1 MKKGKESPQSGCLGA
16 CKVGKENLQG
26 QGQKHFLGWVFLVAE
41 SLGVNFPCKVGSL
54 VREGSLRL
62 GEVLCLA
69 VVRETFSG
77 SPFLWGLPRA
87 VGRAPVQ
94 FGGSVGPPGCLPLLR
109 QVPGKARPG
118 LPFLGCEVIRGLV
131 TVLFLCSCGP

>member
-1 MKKGKESPQSGCLGA
+1 MPLGGERESPGA
-16 CKVGKENLQG
+16 GTKTLPG
-26 QGQKHFLGWVFLVAE
+26 
-41 SLGVNFPCKVGSL
+41 LGVSCGRIPWFNFPCKVGSL

-62 GEVLCLA
+62 GKVLCLA

-118 LPFLGCEVIRGLV
+118 LPFLRCEVIRGLV